1 MISLTRPTTPPHLC
15 EIQFYFL
22 LSPRPPRVAEFPER
36 ALFPAFDFIAATTT
50 AQYSSPLG
58 SAPPLNNT
66 SKLSLRE
73 REEGRE
79 KERGWNLAWRESVEP
94 PVVHFRAWLFEGKY
108 FYVRR
113 GGILDAFLIPFSW
126 IRKRVYVIRNDEI
139 FGRLFVR
146 WWKKEVW
153 ERGKLERK
161 MFFFLSFNEEVS
173 LLVSGVWILF

>member
-1 MISLTRPTTPPHLC
+1 MVSLTRPTTPPLWNS
-15 EIQFYFL
+15 ILFL
-22 LSPRPPRVAEFPER
+22 ALISPRPPRVAEFPER

-79 KERGWNLAWRESVEP
+79 KERGWNLAWRESEKT

-113 GGILDAFLIPFSW
+113 GGILDAFLIPSSW
-126 IRKRVYVIRNDEI
+126 IRKRVYVIRAMKFSDACL
-139 FGRLFVR
+139 FDGGR
-146 WWKKEVW
+146 KKC
-153 ERGKLERK
+153 ERGARDRWRGRCS
-161 MFFFLSFNEEVS
+161 FFFRLTRRFH
-173 LLVSGVWILF
+173 F

>member
-66 SKLSLRE
+66 SKLSLQ
-73 REEGRE
+73 EEG
-79 KERGWNLAWRESVEP
+79 ERTGMKSRVARIGENPGCAFSSVA
-94 PVVHFRAWLFEGKY
+94 FRRK
-108 FYVRR
+108 V
-113 GGILDAFLIPFSW
+113 FL
-126 IRKRVYVIRNDEI
+126 R
-139 FGRLFVR
+139 
-146 WWKKEVW
+146 
-153 ERGKLERK
+153 
-161 MFFFLSFNEEVS
+161 
-173 LLVSGVWILF
+173 